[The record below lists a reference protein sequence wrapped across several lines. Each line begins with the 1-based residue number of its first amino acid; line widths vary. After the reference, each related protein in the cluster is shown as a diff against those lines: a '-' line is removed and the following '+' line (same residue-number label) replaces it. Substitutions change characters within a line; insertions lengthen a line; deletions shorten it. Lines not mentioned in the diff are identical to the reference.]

1 MSRIGLAGQ
10 RRIVNCI
17 AKLKAVLRNWRSQRM
32 VLAGG
37 ILVLALSH
45 WLIQG
50 PDKHLNNLLYNL
62 NFIPILIGGM
72 LLGWQTAVFA
82 TALTLV
88 AELPHLLLMWPHDE
102 AYLMDQIFE
111 TFASGIAGVAVGMLA
126 SKERRQ
132 RAKLEEATRELAAV
146 NEELRNNLDRLTK
159 AERMYAV
166 AQLSASLAHEI
177 RNPLA
182 SISGAAGI
190 LKRGHASSE
199 NVEECLEVI
208 EKESNRLNKLLANFL
223 SFARP
228 RAPRFQATDLA
239 AVIDSTVALARH
251 SAEASNIEF
260 RRRIDGALPEV
271 ECDSEQVKQVLLNL
285 LMNAVHATGKG
296 AIDLHAYA
304 RDGAAFI
311 TVRDEGA
318 GIPKEQENRIFEPF
332 FTTKTNGSGLGLAI
346 ASKIIEQHGGA
357 LTAQNAPGRGLT
369 MVLQLPVTQVTA

>member
-1 MSRIGLAGQ
+1 
-10 RRIVNCI
+10 
-17 AKLKAVLRNWRSQRM
+17 LRDHRSQNLL
-32 VLAGG
+32 VVGG
-37 ILVLALSH
+37 ILLLALSH
-45 WLIQG
+45 WFIKE

-72 LLGWQTAVFA
+72 VLGWKTAVYA
-82 TALTLV
+82 TLLTLV
-88 AELPHLLLMWPHDE
+88 AEVSHLWTVWPNDE
-102 AYLMDQIFE
+102 AYRMDQIFE
-111 TFASGIAGVAVGMLA
+111 TFASGIAGVVVGLLA
-126 SKERRQ
+126 SRERRH
-132 RAKLEEATRELAAV
+132 RAKLEEATRELAEV
-146 NEELRNNLDRLTK
+146 NRELRNNFERLTK

-190 LKRGHASSE
+190 LKRGHATPD
-199 NVEECLEVI
+199 NVEECLDVI

-223 SFARP
+223 NFARP

-251 SAEASNIEF
+251 SGEASSIEF
-260 RRRIDGALPEV
+260 RRSIDGTLPEAQ
-271 ECDSEQVKQVLLNL
+271 CDSEQLKQVLLNL

-296 AIDLHAYA
+296 AVDLHAYA
-304 RDGAAFI
+304 REGSVFI
-311 TVRDEGA
+311 TVRDEGS

-346 ASKIIEQHGGA
+346 ASKIVEQHGGILSA
-357 LTAQNAPGRGLT
+357 ENAPGKGLT
-369 MVLQLPVTQVTA
+369 MVLQLPVTQETA